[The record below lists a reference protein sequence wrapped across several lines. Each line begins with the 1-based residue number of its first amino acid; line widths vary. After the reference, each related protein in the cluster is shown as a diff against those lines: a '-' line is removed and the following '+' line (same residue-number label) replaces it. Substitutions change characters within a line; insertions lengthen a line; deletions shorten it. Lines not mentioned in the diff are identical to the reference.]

1 MTDVHETKA
10 LAIIPRTVGELMQ
23 LAEILAKSELLPKAL
38 RGKVADVAMTMMAG
52 AEMGFGPGASLRNMH
67 IIEGKPVLSASGK
80 VALVKASGKCKYF
93 DCIEENDERVTYE
106 TMRIGATRPRRAT
119 WTKQRAKDAGLLS
132 KDNHRLFLKQMLDA
146 RAKSELCENTYE
158 DVLAGVAT
166 EEEVGDWTP
175 PVSERNT
182 DPIDADFTE
191 VTEPPE
197 IAQIDTFEDET
208 ALKAFAATLKDKVP
222 EAFKTK
228 ANERYKDRLAE
239 LRKRTKGEPPTAS
252 AAETPAA

>member
-23 LAEILAKSELLPKAL
+23 LAEILAKSDLLPKAL

-67 IIEGKPVLSASGK
+67 VIEGKPVLSASGK

-93 DCIEENDERVTYE
+93 DCVEENDERVTYE

-166 EEEVGDWTP
+166 EEEIGDWTP
-175 PVSERNT
+175 PTRTDDAIDAEIVSET
-182 DPIDADFTE
+182 SA
-191 VTEPPE
+191 TEPPE
-197 IAQIDTFEDET
+197 IAQIDTFDNEA
-208 ALKAFAATLKDKVP
+208 ALKAFAPTLKDKVP
-222 EAFKTK
+222 EAFRAK
-228 ANERYKDRLAE
+228 ANERYKAKLAD
-239 LRKRTKGEPPTAS
+239 LRNRANEMA
-252 AAETPAA
+252 PAATEGTAA

>member
-10 LAIIPRTVGELMQ
+10 LAIIPKTVGELMQ

-80 VALVKASGKCKYF
+80 VALVRASGKCKYF
-93 DCIEENDERVTYE
+93 DCIEDTPERVTYE
-106 TMRIGATRPRRAT
+106 TMRIGATKPNRST
-119 WTKQRAKDAGLLS
+119 WTKQRVKDAGLNT
-132 KDNHRLFLKQMLDA
+132 KDNHRLFGQQMLHA

-166 EEEVGDWTP
+166 LEEVGDWTP
-175 PVSERNT
+175 PDRNA
-182 DPIDADFTE
+182 DAIDADFTE

-197 IAQIDTFEDET
+197 IAQIDTFEDE
-208 ALKAFAATLKDKVP
+208 ASLKAFAATLKDKVP
-222 EAFKTK
+222 ESFKAK
-228 ANERYKDRLAE
+228 ANERYKERLAT
-239 LRKRTKGEPPTAS
+239 LRKRTP
-252 AAETPAA
+252 ETPAPATEGTAA